1 MVREIHLGLDDNDEP
16 ASTLKRHKAK
26 GTRQKATPMKKL
38 LLGFGALLMTVT
50 AHEARP
56 IAQAVRPSVVAIRG
70 GTVLTVTRGTIQN
83 GVVVLRDGKI
93 AAVGGS
99 NTAIPAGADV
109 VDASGRFVTPG
120 IIDAHS
126 HIAAD
131 SINEGGTTVSSMTG
145 IEDVLD
151 PTDINIYRDL
161 AGGLTVANVLHGSAN
176 PIGGKNQV
184 IKLRWGK
191 PARGLMFEGAMPGIK
206 FALGENPKDM
216 RQFGQTGPRR
226 YPITRAGVEFVIRD
240 AFSRAKAYQREWQE
254 YDRRKKAGEDAV
266 APRRD
271 LQLDPL
277 VEILEGKRLVHAHS
291 YRADEILML
300 LRVADEMGFK
310 VATLQHVL
318 EGYKVAN
325 EIAAHGAGASTFSD
339 WWAYKV
345 EAEDAIPY
353 NVAIMHKRGV
363 LVTVNSD
370 SAEHSRRL
378 NTEAAKS
385 MHWGGLSEDE
395 ALALVTINPAKQLR
409 IDTRVGSLEAGKD
422 ADVVIWNKHPLSTYA
437 IVDRVYIDGQQYY
450 DRLGEERRLTDAR
463 TEKGTLAAAEGRT
476 GTTAPQASPQPRT
489 SSDQDGFQLSAFSS
503 RQERPTTDDRV
514 PSTEVPGLGFSEVQP
529 ATGPVTAITNAK
541 IYPISAAVIERGTIV
556 IRGNRIEAVGANVAV
571 PPSAQV
577 IDAKGG
583 EVYPGFIDA
592 RTTLGLN
599 EPGPRGFDD
608 ANEMLEINAA
618 VKAQVAYQADSDAIP
633 VARVNGITTAAV
645 IPAGGLLGGQ
655 IAVMNLDGWT
665 WEEATLRPVAGVSF
679 QFPTIGRTGGGGGG
693 GGNPDANRKF
703 EDLKKERDARVQ
715 RVEDLLER
723 ARAYSR
729 LAANDRRTDWTL
741 AALVPVVESRQ
752 PLFVFANGERE
763 IRDAI
768 AFADRAG
775 VRIVIT
781 GGLES
786 PLVAP
791 LLKDKN
797 IPVILGSVLTLPARE
812 DAHHAATYRAAGEL
826 AQAGVTF
833 AFGTGG
839 ASNNRLLP
847 YEAAISVAWGL
858 DRDRALRALTL
869 DAATILGVGD
879 RIGSLEPGKVANL
892 FISTGDPME
901 MKTQF
906 THIFINGRSVG
917 LRSKHTDLYERFSSR
932 PGGVK

>member
-1 MVREIHLGLDDNDEP
+1 MR
-16 ASTLKRHKAK
+16 TLLVFCGVAIV
-26 GTRQKATPMKKL
+26 L
-38 LLGFGALLMTVT
+38 T
-50 AHEARP
+50 AQQAQP
-56 IAQAVRPSVVAIRG
+56 IAQATRPSVVAIRG

-83 GVVVLRDGKI
+83 GTVVLRDGKI

-109 VDASGRFVTPG
+109 VDAAGRFVSPG

-191 PARGLMFEGAMPGIK
+191 PAKGLVFEGAMPGIK

-226 YPITRAGVEFVIRD
+226 YPVTRAGVEFVIRD

-254 YDRRKKAGEDAV
+254 YDRKKKAGANV
-266 APRRD
+266 AAPRRD
-271 LQLDPL
+271 LQLEPL

-300 LRVADEMGFK
+300 IRLADEMGFK
-310 VATLQHVL
+310 IATFQHVL

-370 SAEHSRRL
+370 SAEHARRL

-409 IDTRVGSLEAGKD
+409 IDARVGSLEVGKD

-463 TEKGTLAAAEGRT
+463 TEKGTLAAAEGRS
-476 GTTAPQASPQPRT
+476 GTTAPQASPQPRN
-489 SSDQDGFQLSAFSS
+489 SSQDSSQLSAISS
-503 RQERPTTDDRV
+503 RQEPLSAGGRKPMADGQEASV
-514 PSTEVPGLGFSEVQP
+514 ELGGPSAHSSEPLQP
-529 ATGPVTAITNAK
+529 QSSSAGGSLTAITNAR
-541 IYPISAAVIERGTIV
+541 IYPVSSPMIERGTIV

-571 PPSAQV
+571 PAGAQV

-592 RTTLGLN
+592 RTSLGLN

-608 ANEMLEINAA
+608 TSEMLEINAS

-633 VARVNGITTAAV
+633 VARVNGVTTAAV
-645 IPAGGLLGGQ
+645 MPSGGLLGGQ
-655 IAVMNLDGWT
+655 VAVMNLDGWT
-665 WEEATLRPVAGVSF
+665 WEEATLQPVAGVTF
-679 QFPTIGRTGGGGGG
+679 QFPAIGRTGGGGGG
-693 GGNPDANRKF
+693 GGGGNPDATRKY

-715 RVEDLLER
+715 RVEDLIER
-723 ARAYSR
+723 ARAYAKIPAS
-729 LAANDRRTDWTL
+729 DQRTDWTL
-741 AALVPVVESRQ
+741 AALVPIVEGRQ
-752 PLFVFANGERE
+752 PLFVSAKGERE
-763 IRDAI
+763 IRDAV

-775 VRIVIT
+775 VKIVIT

-786 PLVAP
+786 PLVAT
-791 LLKDKN
+791 LLKEKN
-797 IPVILGSVLTLPARE
+797 IPVILGSVLSLPARE

-826 AQAGVTF
+826 AQADVTF
-833 AFGTGG
+833 AFGVGG
-839 ASNNRLLP
+839 SSNNRLLP

-858 DRDRALRALTL
+858 DRNRALRAMTL
-869 DAATILGVGD
+869 DAATILGVAD

-892 FISTGDPME
+892 FVATGDPME

-906 THIFINGRSVG
+906 THIFINGRNVG
-917 LRSKHTDLYERFSSR
+917 LASKHTALYERFSSR
-932 PGGVK
+932 PGGTR